1 MRPEMR
7 INYSLDAGDVIEI
20 AMDLL
25 KKANVPTFFVRV
37 LSASKKDD
45 LWEVVMEDTATGKQY
60 TVTVNPKDEM
70 VSLKGLTLRVK
81 EHLDLANKY
90 KVDFNEAIERGD
102 IEKADESLW
111 RLFSCFMTALS
122 LIRRGR
128 PARSDDDVVNVGME
142 LAKTLGDEMLE
153 RAIKYIV
160 KYHTLAYYS
169 VLDLEDMKEYYQAV
183 VYVIQKTYEFV
194 EKILSQI
201 YLSLQTESNSS

>member
-1 MRPEMR
+1 MRPK
-7 INYSLDAGDVIEI
+7 YSLDAEDVIEI

-25 KKANVPTFFVRV
+25 KKANIPTFFVRV

-45 LWEVVMEDTATGKQY
+45 LWEVVMEDTASGKQY

-90 KVDFNEAIERGD
+90 KVDFNEAIEKGD

-122 LIRRGR
+122 LIRKGR
-128 PARSDDDVVNVGME
+128 PARSDDEVMEVGLE
-142 LAKTLGDEMLE
+142 FAKTLGDKTLKDAVK
-153 RAIKYIV
+153 RII
-160 KYHTLAYYS
+160 KYHTFAYYS
-169 VLDLEDMKEYYQAV
+169 VLDLEDMKEYFQAV
-183 VYVIQKTYEFV
+183 EYVIQKTYEFV
-194 EKILSQI
+194 GKILSQI
-201 YLSLQTESNSS
+201 YLSLQTESNPS

>member
-1 MRPEMR
+1 MRPK
-7 INYSLDAGDVIEI
+7 YSLDAEDVIEI

-25 KKANVPTFFVRV
+25 KKANIPTFFVRV

-45 LWEVVMEDTATGKQY
+45 LWEVVMEDTASGKQY

-90 KVDFNEAIERGD
+90 KVDFNEAIEKGD

-122 LIRRGR
+122 LIRKGR
-128 PARSDDDVVNVGME
+128 PARSDDEVMEVGLE
-142 LAKTLGDEMLE
+142 FAKTLGDKTLKDAVK
-153 RAIKYIV
+153 RII
-160 KYHTLAYYS
+160 KYHTFAYYS
-169 VLDLEDMKEYYQAV
+169 VLDLEDMKEYFQAV
-183 VYVIQKTYEFV
+183 EYVIQKTYEFV
-194 EKILSQI
+194 GKILSQI